1 MVNVM
6 IKSNNYILTNIS
18 ITDGMGNPTVSDKWM
33 HVKNGRIEEIG
44 DMAEFSYKQNAEVY
58 DYSGKYIM
66 PGLIDA
72 HVHLAG
78 GRGSGDWGDT
88 EVLLEPD
95 AVRTM
100 RSVYEAQKMLRYG
113 FTTVR
118 DISVNSCYL
127 KRVFNDNTFPGPKV
141 IACGPGLA
149 RTGGHCDSPQFDL
162 DYVKKHHFWAIISDG
177 VDECRRNVR
186 KVLREGA
193 DQIKFWA
200 TGGGNWG
207 TDRISDTHYSLEEMK
222 TICDEAHMI
231 KGTLVCA
238 HCETEESIRM
248 AIAAGVDTIE
258 HGEALTADIAEE
270 MAEKGIVLVPTL
282 YLIANW
288 YDIVAT
294 PGIDAPK
301 LIRPDAFLQRDV
313 GGTIT
318 EEEKVEYKKRV
329 LNSFM
334 IAKETGVIIAVGSD
348 TVYEPACKYGQMTLE
363 EYKELVKSGMSVPEA
378 IQAITQNGAIAC
390 GMNHRVGTVKEGLE
404 ADFLVLDTDPE
415 LSVDIIG
422 APGHIEQVVL
432 NGNTVVVKGQLI
444 W

>member
-1 MVNVM
+1 M
-6 IKSNNYILTNIS
+6 INSNNYILKNIS
-18 ITDGMGNPTVSDKWM
+18 ITDGLGNPTAAGKWM
-33 HVKNGRIEEIG
+33 QVKNGKIEKIG
-44 DMAEFSYKQNAEVY
+44 DMADFSPEEGAEVY

-72 HVHLAG
+72 HLHMAG
-78 GRGSGDWGDT
+78 GRGCGDWGDT
-88 EVLLEPD
+88 EILSEPD
-95 AVRTM
+95 AVRSM
-100 RSVYEAQKMLRYG
+100 RSVYEAQKMLKYG

-118 DISVNSCYL
+118 DISVNSYYL

-141 IACGPGLA
+141 IACGRGLA

-186 KVLREGA
+186 RVLREGA
-193 DQIKFWA
+193 DQVKFWA

-207 TDRISDTHYSLEEMK
+207 TDRITDTHYSFEEMK
-222 TICDEAHMI
+222 MICDEAHMI

-248 AIAAGVDTIE
+248 AIEAGVDTIE
-258 HGEALTADIAEE
+258 HGEDLTPELAEI

-288 YDIVAT
+288 YDMIET
-294 PGIDAPK
+294 PGVDAPK

-313 GGTIT
+313 GQIATD
-318 EEEKVEYKKRV
+318 EEKKAYKERV
-329 LNSFM
+329 LDSFR
-334 IAKETGVIIAVGSD
+334 IAREKGVIIALGSD
-348 TVYEPACKYGQMTLE
+348 TVYEPACPYGEMSLDE
-363 EYKELVKSGMSVPEA
+363 FKELVKRGMSVPEA
-378 IQAITQNGAIAC
+378 VKASTHNGAIAC
-390 GMNHRVGTVKEGLE
+390 GMQHRVGAIKEGLE
-404 ADFLVLDTDPE
+404 ADYLVLDEDPE
-415 LSVDIIG
+415 SDVNIIG
-422 APGHIEQVVL
+422 EPGHIEQVML
-432 NGNTVVVKGQLI
+432 DGKTVVVNGQLI